1 MSDPYVRLK
10 ETSKGK
16 HMHKATITFQ
26 DYFGQYTRTIEHDEQ
41 RAFYAILVGTING
54 GLGSG
59 SHVVGMELDL

>member
-1 MSDPYVRLK
+1 
-10 ETSKGK
+10 
-16 HMHKATITFQ
+16 MHKATITFQ